1 MGRREE
7 APGRE
12 EAGAALLLLV
22 EKKRERVVKARDS
35 EEARNGRGARVT
47 SSAIGSRPIQS
58 DGPGKIDPAGLTRA
72 GPVLAQL
79 GMDFDFCFFIYYQI
93 LIQTIRIHM
102 KDTPAPMEFFVQTF

>member
-35 EEARNGRGARVT
+35 EEARNGRGLELR
-47 SSAIGSRPIQS
+47 R
-58 DGPGKIDPAGLTRA
+58 L
-72 GPVLAQL
+72 QL
-79 GMDFDFCFFIYYQI
+79 EAVRFNRTVREK
-93 LIQTIRIHM
+93 LIQQ
-102 KDTPAPMEFFVQTF
+102 A